1 MMTIKWVN
9 ITMMMISS
17 QKKNMNVEF
26 QHTHEAALGPLI
38 IKRINVKIVIVEMI
52 IKT

>member
-1 MMTIKWVN
+1 MMTSKWDN
-9 ITMMMISS
+9 ITMTIILRK
-17 QKKNMNVEF
+17 KKNMNVEF

-38 IKRINVKIVIVEMI
+38 VKRINAKIVIIEMI